1 MKKINLLFGCLFL
14 LVACN
19 SDENANVQSDT
30 SSDTLATLVAQN
42 TIEIDNVIACASG
55 SVNPNEV
62 IAYVYPRPGATDLR
76 YFETENITVDKN
88 NYENYIQIV
97 LPEGDF
103 FNGYLKTFTRQTSEE
118 KWVIISFRESG
129 ILHLSNPIRLKHQT
143 QNTNFSTSVDIDQ
156 SQPGSPLFNWDTI
169 VQPLDAIYFQVVSD
183 TSDELLSGTY
193 TFEPQF
199 RYYELNNVVLNV
211 TEETPP
217 ELINGIDYGFTVMG
231 VSEDNWVNTLLQIDF
246 TAMF

>member
-1 MKKINLLFGCLFL
+1 MKRISLL
-14 LVACN
+14 LVSLFVVVACS
-19 SDENANVQSDT
+19 SDENTNDQNESGV
-30 SSDTLATLVAQN
+30 DTLAALVAQN

-76 YFETENITVDKN
+76 YFETENATVDKN
-88 NYENYIQIV
+88 NYENYIQID

-129 ILHLSNPIRLKHQT
+129 ILHLSNPIRLKHQS
-143 QNTNFSTSVDIDQ
+143 QNTDFSTAVDIDQ
-156 SQPGSPLFNWDTI
+156 SQSGSPLFNWNTI

-183 TSDELLSGTY
+183 ASNELLSGTY
-193 TFEPQF
+193 TFDPQF
-199 RYYELNNVVLNV
+199 RYYELDNVVLNV

-217 ELINGIDYGFTVMG
+217 ELIDGSAYGFTVMG
-231 VSEDNWVNTLLQIDF
+231 VSEDNWVNTLLQVDF
-246 TAMF
+246 VLND